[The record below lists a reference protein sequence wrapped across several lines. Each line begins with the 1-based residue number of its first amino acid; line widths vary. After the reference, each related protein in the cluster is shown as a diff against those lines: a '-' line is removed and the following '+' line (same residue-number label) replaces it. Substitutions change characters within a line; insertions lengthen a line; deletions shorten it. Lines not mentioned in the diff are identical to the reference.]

1 MEKTFN
7 PTYEIYYR
15 QCLDGIM
22 HHLSL
27 NRLSALFALDEY
39 ESTHGEAYIIA
50 MAGFINY
57 AQTEKLDDFAIQS
70 TLVHDLNG
78 RKDKLM
84 LPRTS
89 DYAQYAN
96 PAQQFDYA

>member
-1 MEKTFN
+1 
-7 PTYEIYYR
+7 
-15 QCLDGIM
+15 
-22 HHLSL
+22 
-27 NRLSALFALDEY
+27 
-39 ESTHGEAYIIA
+39 

>member
-27 NRLSALFALDEY
+27 NRLSAILALDEY
-39 ESTHGEAYIIA
+39 EATHGEAYIIA

-57 AQTEKLDDFAIQS
+57 AQTEQLDDFAVQS

-96 PAQQFDYA
+96 TFFIIK